1 MTEEMTDKKKTMR
14 IIGGKFRGRKIQDPH
29 LKTTRPTKD
38 RIREAVF
45 NMIAAELPGARV
57 LDLFAGSGAYG
68 LEALSRGAKEAVFA
82 EKNPLCADTIKK
94 NIQSLKLDDCAE
106 VLSGDAFAAIISFG
120 EKKEKF
126 DLVFSDP
133 PYAAGMT
140 KKVLLMIYQY
150 DILNPTGLLI
160 LEHTRSEGLP
170 ELTRGVSVI
179 KQRTYGDISISIF
192 MKRHGKKSGLSRD
205 F

>member
-1 MTEEMTDKKKTMR
+1 MR

-45 NMIAAELPGARV
+45 NIIAAELPDARV

-82 EKNPLCADTIKK
+82 EKNPSCADTIKK
-94 NIQSLKLDDCAE
+94 NIQLLKLDDCAE
-106 VLSGDAFAAIISFG
+106 VLIGDAFAAIKSFG

-133 PYAAGMT
+133 PYDAGMT
-140 KKVLLMIYQY
+140 KKVLLKIYQY

-160 LEHTRSEGLP
+160 LEHSRAEDIAGVET
-170 ELTRGVSVI
+170 GVSII
-179 KQRTYGDISISIF
+179 KQRTYGDICISIF
-192 MKRHGKKSGLSRD
+192 MKKHGKKSGLSRYV
-205 F
+205 